1 MSKSLKNVINPDD
14 IVDQYGAD
22 TLRMYEMYM
31 ADFKDAAPWDTSSI
45 VGVRRFLDKV
55 SSLFLEDGNRD
66 AKSDDEAMKVL
77 HKTIKKVEGD
87 IDNYKFNTAI
97 AQMMICINTGEPKD
111 AEKKLEWR
119 RTFIQLLHPF
129 APHMA
134 EECWEKIVPE
144 NKSYSKIYFA
154 TGNTSKIERAQKLMS
169 KLDSKVVIEKYTD
182 IIDVEET
189 AKTSLECALQ
199 KLEVY
204 KGKDIDAPIAVAD
217 TSVHFENADFDF
229 EPTKVKRT
237 ALELAGKK
245 ESDLSVEEVAELM
258 ISYYQERAKE
268 AGGKLNY
275 HYVDSWAV
283 LYPNG
288 ETKTFEYR
296 REYTLTDTRE
306 GELKPYFPMSSLYI
320 SKYTGKRLHESTDED
335 FFVEFAGQ
343 MEAFVELFGYQGNS

>member
-1 MSKSLKNVINPDD
+1 M
-14 IVDQYGAD
+14 
-22 TLRMYEMYM
+22 
-31 ADFKDAAPWDTSSI
+31 
-45 VGVRRFLDKV
+45 
-55 SSLFLEDGNRD
+55 
-66 AKSDDEAMKVL
+66 
-77 HKTIKKVEGD
+77 
-87 IDNYKFNTAI
+87 
-97 AQMMICINTGEPKD
+97 
-111 AEKKLEWR
+111 
-119 RTFIQLLHPF
+119 
-129 APHMA
+129 
-134 EECWEKIVPE
+134 
-144 NKSYSKIYFA
+144 YFA
-154 TGNTSKIERAQKLMS
+154 TGNTSKIERAQKLFS
-169 KLDSKVVIEKYTD
+169 QLNSSAVIEKYSD

-204 KGKDIDAPIAVAD
+204 KEKDIDAPIAVAD

-258 ISYYQERAKE
+258 IAYYQERAKE

-288 ETKTFEYR
+288 EVKTVEYR

-306 GELKPYFPMSSLYI
+306 GELKPYFPMANLYV
-320 SKYTGKRLHESTDED
+320 SKYTGKRHHESDDED
-335 FFVEFAGQ
+335 FFVEFA
-343 MEAFVELFGYQGNS
+343 